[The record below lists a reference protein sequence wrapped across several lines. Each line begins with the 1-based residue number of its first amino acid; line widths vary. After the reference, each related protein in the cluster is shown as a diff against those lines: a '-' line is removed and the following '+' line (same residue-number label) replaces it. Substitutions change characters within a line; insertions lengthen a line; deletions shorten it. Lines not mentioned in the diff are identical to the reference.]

1 MECSVSVISF
11 STKYHTDSSTGN
23 GHGVTLT
30 ITLISKG
37 YDTDRTKKGIT
48 MSSLG
53 IELLT
58 NYDTDGTKK
67 GITMSSLE
75 ALSY

>member
-1 MECSVSVISF
+1 M
-11 STKYHTDSSTGN
+11 
-23 GHGVTLT
+23 T

-37 YDTDRTKKGIT
+37 YDTDGTKKGIT

-58 NYDTDGTKK
+58 NYDTDRTKK

>member
-1 MECSVSVISF
+1 MAPYVMFGHFDNLYIR
-11 STKYHTDSSTGN
+11 D
-23 GHGVTLT
+23 HGVTLT
-30 ITLISKG
+30 ITLILKG
-37 YDTDRTKKGIT
+37 YDTDGTKKGIT

>member
-1 MECSVSVISF
+1 MIYF
-11 STKYHTDSSTGN
+11 STKYHTDSWTGN

-37 YDTDRTKKGIT
+37 YDTDGTKKGIT

>member
-1 MECSVSVISF
+1 M
-11 STKYHTDSSTGN
+11 
-23 GHGVTLT
+23 T

-58 NYDTDGTKK
+58 NYDTDRTRES
-67 GITMSSLE
+67 ITLSSLE